1 MKIEKLNED
10 NFIVF
15 LNKMY
20 LKSNKLELKKDIE
33 NYFKC
38 LFKKLNE
45 FYNMEMSGYYDIKIY
60 CDKIYGYVLDIKKEE
75 IDLYDYY
82 DDHINMK
89 IEIIDGQKF
98 VFRIHD
104 MSVLDKLILNY
115 CHLLK
120 LKDDLYLLPKKT
132 INQYILGRIIE
143 NSSLIYGEIS
153 EKIISKAEELKIK
166 QVFV

>member
-89 IEIIDGQKF
+89 IEIIDEQKF